1 MFHCVEKHIG
11 LAYFGLTVGAGFAS
25 GQEVLQY
32 YVSYGTW
39 GLAAGLIVLLL
50 MPITAMVILQ
60 YGSYFRATSH
70 GKVFDKVTSAVT
82 ARFLDYTI
90 TGPQFCLGFVMMAGA
105 GRNLNQQF
113 GLSLWVGSVIMA
125 LLVLAAGML
134 DVEKITN
141 LVGAIFAVVLL
152 VLAVALLFRVED
164 VAHADLPMLLL
175 VEQVHPALG
184 PVAAIATYLMT
195 FSTCLSV
202 MYSMGR
208 RVTVGNPAWY
218 RMHYAV
224 LVGDCVSP
232 QLLPLH

>member
-1 MFHCVEKHIG
+1 
-11 LAYFGLTVGAGFAS
+11 
-25 GQEVLQY
+25 
-32 YVSYGTW
+32 
-39 GLAAGLIVLLL
+39 
-50 MPITAMVILQ
+50 MPFTAMVILQ

-70 GKVFDKVTSAVT
+70 GKVFDNVTSALT
-82 ARFLDYTI
+82 ARFLDYALTAS
-90 TGPQFCLGFVMMAGA
+90 QFCLGFVMMAGA
-105 GRNLNQQF
+105 GSNLHQQF
-113 GLSLWVGSVIMA
+113 GLPLWGGSVIMA
-125 LLVLAAGML
+125 VLVLEAGML

-141 LVGAIFAVVLL
+141 LFGAIFAVVLL

-184 PVAAIATYLMT
+184 PVAVIATYLMI